1 MSPGRRLFRVLVHAP
16 YLGAALV
23 PALSPARALALG
35 WMLECLRPEA
45 SGSPGR
51 MRLGFLLAHG
61 PAWLVLHLLR
71 DDAPLFHG
79 LVLLAVAVASLPAWR
94 RPGRWGGWVPV
105 ALLGPTLLV
114 AVLGLAGRIPD
125 AGVGRLE
132 PWRALGPAAPAPVG
146 ATAPEAPALPPG
158 ARLLDL
164 ELRPPSALGPPPLA
178 DSPLRARALTLVG
191 LLLLLQALA
200 AVLSPA
206 AGLRVRA
213 GGLVLVAAALLL
225 ARPPSGMEL
234 DHAGSGGSWRVA
246 LVQGYG
252 LWDPAD
258 GALWPPA
265 GRYTLQ
271 AQEDGRVEVR
281 ADGVWGVA
289 RERPAA
295 TGPAAAEAA
304 WLELHPLRAPR
315 EGGSAASGG
324 GLGLLRWWAAGE
336 AGGAGVRWA
345 LGEDG
350 RLVRRP
356 L

>member
-1 MSPGRRLFRVLVHAP
+1 MSLGRRLFRVLVHAP
-16 YLGAALV
+16 YLGAALI

-35 WMLECLRPEA
+35 WMLECLRPEG

-61 PAWLVLHLLR
+61 PSWLVLHLMR
-71 DDAPLFHG
+71 GDAPFSHG

-114 AVLGLAGRIPD
+114 AVLGLTGRVPD
-125 AGVGRLE
+125 TEVARLE
-132 PWRALGPAAPAPVG
+132 PWRALGPAASAPAGSAVD
-146 ATAPEAPALPPG
+146 APALPPG
-158 ARLLDL
+158 AAFLEL
-164 ELRPPSALGPPPLA
+164 ELRPPPALGPAPLA
-178 DSPLRARALTLVG
+178 DSPLRVRALTLVG
-191 LLLLLQALA
+191 LLLLLQAVAA
-200 AVLSPA
+200 AVSPA
-206 AGLRVRA
+206 AGLRLRA
-213 GGLVLVAAALLL
+213 GGLVLVAAAFLL

-234 DHAGSGGSWRVA
+234 DHSGSGGSWRLT
-246 LVQGYG
+246 LVQGNG
-252 LWDPAD
+252 LWDPTD

-265 GRYTLQ
+265 GRYALQ
-271 AQEDGRVEVR
+271 AREDGRVEVR

-295 TGPAAAEAA
+295 AGTEAPEAA
-304 WLELHPLRAPR
+304 WLEIHPLRAPR
-315 EGGSAASGG
+315 EGGPAASGG

-336 AGGAGVRWA
+336 TGAAGVRWA